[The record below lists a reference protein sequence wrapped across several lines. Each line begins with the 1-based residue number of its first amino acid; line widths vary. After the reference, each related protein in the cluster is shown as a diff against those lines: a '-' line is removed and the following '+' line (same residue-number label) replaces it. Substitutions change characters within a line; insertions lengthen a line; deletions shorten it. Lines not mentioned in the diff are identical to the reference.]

1 MIKTLPIQSEPD
13 HSDVDKIIGYHIKLI
28 RILFDSAKCVLKADN
43 ERVVSLNKTVF
54 NTCFVLQSKIIITIL
69 Q

>member
-13 HSDVDKIIGYHIKLI
+13 HSDMDNIGYHIKLI